1 MSLGYDKAALRIMNG
16 QKESAVTKYL
26 QAVLE
31 YRLGHEKQAVLS
43 YLRACELNQQ
53 LKFRGNLDPELS
65 TLIKKYGLF
74 KEDEIW

>member
-1 MSLGYDKAALRIMNG
+1 MNT
-16 QKESAVTKYL
+16 QKETPDVRYL

-31 YRLGHEKQAVLS
+31 YRLGHEKEAVLK
-43 YLRACELNQQ
+43 YLRACELNPQ